1 MYRKQQTLSALITS
15 PNDVTTNTRFFF
27 IEIMA
32 INLIFMFGVI
42 IHKTTI

>member
-15 PNDVTTNTRFFF
+15 PNDVTTNTRFF

-42 IHKTTI
+42 IHKTTV